1 MAAGCANRLP
11 HHGARTHVRY
21 TALVDKP
28 FSGSASAVA
37 TTNQLSTTPGDEVVI
52 LGLRDSVYYGLSKVG
67 VRRWEL
73 LQQPRTLDDNAA
85 VLVAEYDVSLNDA
98 KADLQD
104 LLGDLHALRARC
116 DHSC

>member
-28 FSGSASAVA
+28 FSGGASAAA
-37 TTNQLSTTPGDEVVI
+37 TTNQLSTTLGDEVVI
-52 LGLRDSVYYGLSKVG
+52 LGLRDSVDYGLSRVS
-67 VRRWEL
+67 VRIWEL
-73 LQQPRTLDDNAA
+73 LQQPRTLDDIAA
-85 VLVAEYDVSLNDA
+85 VLVAEYDVSLDDA
-98 KADLQD
+98 KADLQH

-116 DHSC
+116 DRSC